1 MHPDLERLIRLQQLE
16 TFAETARR
24 TIAELPERVAALDL
38 RLASA
43 RAAVDSAQQRLAAN
57 QSARRTAEKEL
68 STQQARLSKY
78 KDQLMEVK
86 TNKEYQA
93 MQKEIEVVQKEIR
106 QLEDR
111 ILERMI
117 EADEIAA
124 AVKQAEAGLTVDL
137 AQIEAERQKLEG
149 EARALQAE
157 LEKVAARRQALVSEI
172 PASVMATFELLIGR
186 RGTAVVEARDGH
198 CTACHVRLRPQAF
211 NDLRRND
218 SLMQCDSC
226 QRILYFKEDSSPA
239 PPEK

>member
-16 TFAETARR
+16 TFTESARR
-24 TIAELPERVAALDL
+24 TIAELPERVAALDA

-43 RAAVDSAQQRLAAN
+43 RGAVEAARQQLAAN
-57 QSARRTAEKEL
+57 QSVRRTAEKEL

-93 MQKEIEVVQKEIR
+93 MQKEIEVTQKEVR
-106 QLEDR
+106 ELEDR
-111 ILERMI
+111 ILEGMI

-124 AVKQAEAGLTVDL
+124 AIKQAESGLVAEQAEVD
-137 AQIEAERQKLEG
+137 AERRKLED
-149 EARALQAE
+149 EARALQVE
-157 LEKVAARRQALVSEI
+157 LEKVATRRQALVGEI
-172 PASVMATFELLIGR
+172 SAPAMATFELLMGR

-226 QRILYFKEDSSPA
+226 QRILYFNQDSSPA
-239 PPEK
+239 PAAE

>member
-43 RAAVDSAQQRLAAN
+43 RGAVDSARQRLAAN

-68 STQQARLSKY
+68 ATQQARLSRY

-93 MQKEIEVVQKEIR
+93 MQKEIEAAQKEVR
-106 QLEDR
+106 QLEDT

-117 EADEIAA
+117 EADDVAA
-124 AVKQAEAGLTVDL
+124 AIKEAEAGLVADQ
-137 AQIEAERQKLEG
+137 AQIEAERQRLED

-157 LEKVAARRQALVSEI
+157 FEKVAARRQALVSEI
-172 PASVMATFELLIGR
+172 PASAMAIFELLIGR

-198 CTACHVRLRPQAF
+198 CTACHVRLRPQVF

-226 QRILYFKEDSSPA
+226 QRILYFKEDSPPTPPA
-239 PPEK
+239 E

>member
-1 MHPDLERLIRLQQLE
+1 MHPDLERLIRLQQLD
-16 TFAETARR
+16 TFAESARR
-24 TIAELPERVAALDL
+24 TIADLPERAGALDR

-43 RAAVDSAQQRLAAN
+43 RAEVDSARQRAAAN
-57 QSARRTAEKEL
+57 QSARRAAEQEL
-68 STQQARLSKY
+68 AAQQARLSRY

-93 MQKEIEVVQKEIR
+93 MQKEIEAAQKEVR

-117 EADEIAA
+117 DADEIAA
-124 AVKQAEAGLTVDL
+124 AIKQAESGL
-137 AQIEAERQKLEG
+137 EAEQAEVDAERLKLEG
-149 EARALQAE
+149 EARALQTD
-157 LEKVAARRQALVSEI
+157 LDKVASRRQALVSEI
-172 PASVMATFELLIGR
+172 SAPAMATFELLIGR

-226 QRILYFKEDSSPA
+226 QRILYFKEDSAPTPPA
-239 PPEK
+239 S

>member
-1 MHPDLERLIRLQQLE
+1 MHADLERLIRLQHLE
-16 TFAETARR
+16 TFVESARR
-24 TIAELPERVAALDL
+24 TIAELPERVASLDA
-38 RLASA
+38 RLSSA
-43 RAAVDSAQQRLAAN
+43 RAAVDSARQRLAEN
-57 QSARRTAEKEL
+57 QSARRAAEKEL
-68 STQQARLSKY
+68 AAQQARLSKF

-93 MQKEIEVVQKEIR
+93 MQKEIEVAQKQVR

-124 AVKQAEAGLTVDL
+124 AVAGAEQGLVAEQGEID
-137 AQIEAERQKLEG
+137 AERRRLED
-149 EARALQAE
+149 EARTLQAE
-157 LEKVAARRQALVSEI
+157 LERVAVRRQALVSEI
-172 PASVMATFELLIGR
+172 SAPAMATFELLMGR

-198 CTACHVRLRPQAF
+198 CTACHVRLRPQAY

-226 QRILYFKEDSSPA
+226 QRILYFDQDSSTPA
-239 PPEK
+239 PAE

>member
-16 TFAETARR
+16 TFTESARR
-24 TIAELPERVAALDL
+24 TIAELPERVAALDA

-43 RAAVDSAQQRLAAN
+43 RGAVEAARQQLAAN
-57 QSARRTAEKEL
+57 QSVHRTAEKEL

-93 MQKEIEVVQKEIR
+93 MQKEIEVTQKEVR

-124 AVKQAEAGLTVDL
+124 AIKQAESGLVAEQAEVD
-137 AQIEAERQKLEG
+137 AERRKLED
-149 EARALQAE
+149 EARALQVE
-157 LEKVAARRQALVSEI
+157 LEKVATRRQALVGEI
-172 PASVMATFELLIGR
+172 SAPAMATFELLIER

-211 NDLRRND
+211 NDLRRSD

-226 QRILYFKEDSSPA
+226 QRILYFKEDSSPT
-239 PPEK
+239 PPAE

>member
-16 TFAETARR
+16 TFAESARR
-24 TIAELPERVAALDL
+24 TIAELPERVAALDA

-43 RAAVDSAQQRLAAN
+43 REAVDSARQQLAAN
-57 QSARRTAEKEL
+57 QAVRRTAEKDL
-68 STQQARLSKY
+68 SAQGARLSKY

-93 MQKEIEVVQKEIR
+93 MQKEIEVAQKDVR

-111 ILERMI
+111 ILETMI

-124 AVKQAEAGLTVDL
+124 AIKQAESGLVAEQAEVD
-137 AQIEAERQKLEG
+137 AERRRLEG
-149 EARALQAE
+149 EAGTLQAE
-157 LEKVAARRQALVSEI
+157 LEKIATTRQTLVSEI
-172 PASVMATFELLIGR
+172 SAPAIATFELLIGR

-226 QRILYFKEDSSPA
+226 QRILYFKEDSAPTPPA
-239 PPEK
+239 S